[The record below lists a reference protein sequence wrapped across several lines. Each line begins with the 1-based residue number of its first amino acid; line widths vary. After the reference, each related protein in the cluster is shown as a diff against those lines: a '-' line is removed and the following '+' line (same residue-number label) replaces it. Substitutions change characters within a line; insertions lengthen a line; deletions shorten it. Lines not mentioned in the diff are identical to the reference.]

1 LNTKSRGNY
10 LINTNFFSIF
20 SANFLG
26 GVKKNLMPGKE
37 KPHQRDLAGFHMR
50 KVVKEIL
57 GKSDGGKAIVDKVN
71 VNKLTRQYHKLVIF

>member
-10 LINTNFFSIF
+10 LINTNYFSIF
-20 SANFLG
+20 YANFLG
-26 GVKKNLMPGKE
+26 VAKKNLMPGKE

-50 KVVKEIL
+50 KVVKEIK

-71 VNKLTRQYHKLVIF
+71 VNKLTNQYH

>member
-1 LNTKSRGNY
+1 LR
-10 LINTNFFSIF
+10 
-20 SANFLG
+20 
-26 GVKKNLMPGKE
+26 KNLIPEKE

-71 VNKLTRQYHKLVIF
+71 VNKLTSQYHLVVIF